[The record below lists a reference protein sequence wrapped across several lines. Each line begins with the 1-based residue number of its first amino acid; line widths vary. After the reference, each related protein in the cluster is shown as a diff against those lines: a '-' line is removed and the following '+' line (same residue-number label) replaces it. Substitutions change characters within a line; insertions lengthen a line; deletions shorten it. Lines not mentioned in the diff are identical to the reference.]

1 MTKNVVKEFNPRE
14 ESHVMWLKSVND
26 AMTKATAGERVDVAK
41 VWNNNPMGVPL
52 ENVVELAY
60 QHFQVAMKYANA
72 VLASDAFI
80 PPSSAF
86 FSAKRSNE

>member
-1 MTKNVVKEFNPRE
+1 MKNVVKEFNPRE

-26 AMTKATAGERVDVAK
+26 AMTKVTSGERADVAG

-52 ENVVELAY
+52 KTPVELAY

-72 VLASDAFI
+72 VLACDAFV
-80 PPSSAF
+80 PTPSAF
-86 FSAKRSNE
+86 FSTKSNE